1 MAKKQRFYFIDTHT
15 SGEKLAIVEKA
26 TNAVTKDG
34 YTDQYDTVS
43 EVKPVKI
50 RGVFTDTDLVAG
62 TLTGTYS
69 NIPSRFHEHIV
80 TKVIAMLYKDPRNLH
95 FDTAQFFD
103 QEYNIGVKEAKKFSR
118 SDYKTVGFIKP
129 QDF

>member
-1 MAKKQRFYFIDTHT
+1 MAKKQRYYFIDTHT

-34 YTDQYDTVS
+34 YTDQYATVS
-43 EVKPVKI
+43 EVKPIKI
-50 RGVFTDTDLVAG
+50 RGIFTDADLVAG

-95 FDTAQFFD
+95 LDTAQFFD
-103 QEYNIGVKEAKKFSR
+103 QEYKDGIRKVKR
-118 SDYKTVGFIKP
+118 FIKGNYSKVGYIVP
-129 QDF
+129 RDF